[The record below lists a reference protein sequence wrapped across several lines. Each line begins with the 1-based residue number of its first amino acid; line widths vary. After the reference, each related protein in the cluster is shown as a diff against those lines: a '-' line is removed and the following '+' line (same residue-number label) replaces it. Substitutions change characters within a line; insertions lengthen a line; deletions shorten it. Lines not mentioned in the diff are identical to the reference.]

1 MSGDKLCAT
10 YFCVKIFIKVLKTLM
25 RVEGS
30 ITRKRPFSII
40 LADGKSVPPERDVL
54 WNGLCGHVVPGS

>member
-30 ITRKRPFSII
+30 IIRKRPFSII
-40 LADGKSVPPERDVL
+40 LADGKSELPERDVL